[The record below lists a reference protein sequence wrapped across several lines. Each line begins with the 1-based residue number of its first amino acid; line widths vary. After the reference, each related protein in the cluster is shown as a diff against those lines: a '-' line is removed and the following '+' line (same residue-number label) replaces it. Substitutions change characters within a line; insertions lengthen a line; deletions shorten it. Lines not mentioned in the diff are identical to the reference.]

1 MDESFDEDEKPTIE
15 QTDIAFDDDEDE
27 GDLDMSGVRQEAWI
41 AKLPSFLFEKWA
53 DISEDDL
60 ELAKVQVYSDPYG
73 GPDQYKL
80 ILADHERHDDIPKEY
95 ELDVIGQQVQN
106 NYCFC
111 EDRKINSVSLSS
123 TVTGNFNI
131 RPSVNAD
138 YSKKLRERTL
148 LAAKPERTIRFL
160 EENENRGAYVPPGAQ
175 SIVGDKFSSLV
186 PKKPKVTME
195 QKTTRIPKN
204 ELIDSL
210 FGAFEKY
217 AYWTFKGLKDYV
229 KQPESYLKEVLNEIA
244 ILDKKGHYNNCYHL
258 KPEYSQNISAETV
271 SVAPQGVEAPLENVG
286 NEEDYSYEALEN
298 DEFEAGS
305 DDDLS
310 DD

>member
-53 DISEDDL
+53 DLNEDDL
-60 ELAKVQVYSDPYG
+60 ELAKVQVYSDPLEKYINKLIFIL
-73 GPDQYKL
+73 PFQYKL
-80 ILADHERHDDIPKEY
+80 ILSDHERYEDIPKEY
-95 ELDVIGQQVQN
+95 ELDVIGQQMHT
-106 NYCFC
+106 
-111 EDRKINSVSLSS
+111 VSLSS

-160 EENENRGAYVPPGAQ
+160 EENENRGAYVPPGQ
-175 SIVGDKFSSLV
+175 STV

-210 FGAFEKY
+210 FGAFEKF

-271 SVAPQGVEAPLENVG
+271 SVAPQGVEVSLENVG

-298 DEFEAGS
+298 EYEAGGS
-305 DDDLS
+305 DEDLS
-310 DD
+310 DDP

>member
-1 MDESFDEDEKPTIE
+1 
-15 QTDIAFDDDEDE
+15 
-27 GDLDMSGVRQEAWI
+27 
-41 AKLPSFLFEKWA
+41 
-53 DISEDDL
+53 
-60 ELAKVQVYSDPYG
+60 
-73 GPDQYKL
+73 
-80 ILADHERHDDIPKEY
+80 
-95 ELDVIGQQVQN
+95 
-106 NYCFC
+106 
-111 EDRKINSVSLSS
+111 VSLSA

-160 EENENRGAYVPPGAQ
+160 EENENRGAYVPPGDQ
-175 SIVGDKFSSLV
+175 SA
-186 PKKPKVTME
+186 
-195 QKTTRIPKN
+195 
-204 ELIDSL
+204 LIDSL

-271 SVAPQGVEAPLENVG
+271 SVAPQGVEAPLESVS
-286 NEEDYSYEALEN
+286 NEEEYSFEAPEN
-298 DEFEAGS
+298 DEFEAGVS
-305 DDDLS
+305 DEDLS